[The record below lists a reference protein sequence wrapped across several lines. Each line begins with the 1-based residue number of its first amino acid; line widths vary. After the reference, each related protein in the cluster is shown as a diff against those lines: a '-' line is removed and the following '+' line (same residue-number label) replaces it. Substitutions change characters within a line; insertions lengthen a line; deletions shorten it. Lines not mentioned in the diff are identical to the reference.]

1 MSDRHTMPPEPGPG
15 AQPADS
21 SQRAMQ
27 EALRRL
33 GPGALAERM
42 GIEITE
48 LGADRTVARMPVAGN
63 TQPYGLLHGGASAV
77 LAETVG
83 SIASAMHAGPGRI
96 SLGIE
101 LSCTH
106 HRAMR
111 EGFVIGTATP
121 LARSRNVASY
131 SISITDERGRAVC
144 SARLTC
150 LLRSA

>member
-1 MSDRHTMPPEPGPG
+1 MTDRHSPPPATGPSATNASDR
-15 AQPADS
+15 AVI
-21 SQRAMQ
+21 
-27 EALRRL
+27 EALRHQ

-42 GIEITE
+42 GIELIE
-48 LGADRTVARMPVAGN
+48 IGADRTVARMPVAGN

-83 SIASAMHAGPGRI
+83 SIASAVHAGAGRI

-111 EGFVIGTATP
+111 DGYVIGTATP

-131 SISITDERGRAVC
+131 AISITDDRGRAVC